1 MKRLILVL
9 TLIISHFS
17 FTPAGAQP
25 SWTKKA
31 SKAVFTLKTFDDEG
45 KLVGTA
51 TGFYVGTGGEAV
63 SCFAPFKGAA
73 RALIVD
79 ASGKE
84 RAVTHILGANDTYDV
99 VRFRVDAGKTQA
111 LDVAPAMA
119 PADTRVWL
127 LPWRETKNPT
137 QGTIS
142 KTETVQQE
150 YGYYTVAIILP
161 ESAAAATPG
170 ASASGT
176 AGAPLM
182 NDEGLVVGIM
192 QQHYETDSAGVA
204 YAVSARFADS
214 LRISGLSIND
224 PALRATK
231 IKKDLPDDI
240 AQAQLTLFMA
250 EAQMDSA
257 AYATLIDDFIAK
269 FPKSHEG
276 YVTRAQLAANGNH
289 YEQADRDIAEAL
301 RLCEEK
307 GKAAT
312 TTDAS
317 ASGADDVHYSY
328 SRLIYQKVLNR
339 PEPAYAPWTLDRALS
354 EAQAAYAANPQPIYR
369 QHEGIVMFAQKR
381 YDEAYA
387 AYEELFNSPLRSA
400 ELFYEASRCKVLAGD
415 TTAQLALLDSCV
427 ALFSKPYLK
436 EAAPYLLASAQGR
449 MAAGRDREAVNLL
462 NEYEQLMAAQVN
474 DRFYYLRFQAEVG
487 GRLFQQALNDIDKA
501 ISMAPKSDL
510 YYAEKASLQLRV
522 GLYDEA
528 EQTAREGIATAPDHS
543 DGYLFL
549 GLAQCLKG
557 EKEEGLKNLQ
567 KAQALG
573 DPQAEG
579 LIEKYAK

>member
-1 MKRLILVL
+1 M
-9 TLIISHFS
+9 
-17 FTPAGAQP
+17 
-25 SWTKKA
+25 
-31 SKAVFTLKTFDDEG
+31 FTLKTFNDEG
-45 KLVGTA
+45 TLVGTA
-51 TGFYVGTGGEAV
+51 TGFYVGSDGEAM

-79 ASGKE
+79 AAGKE
-84 RAVTHILGANDTYDV
+84 HAVSCILGANDTYDV
-99 VRFRVDAGKTQA
+99 ARFRVDATKTQP
-111 LDVAPAMA
+111 LDVAPGMA
-119 PADTRVWL
+119 PAETQVWL
-127 LPWRETKNPT
+127 LPWRETKAPA
-137 QGTIS
+137 QGKIT

-150 YGYYTVAIILP
+150 YGYYTIAIDMP
-161 ESAAAATPG
+161 E
-170 ASASGT
+170 GT

-182 NDEGLVVGIM
+182 DDEGLVIGIM
-192 QQHYETDSAGVA
+192 QQPYKTDNSGVA

-240 AQAQLTLFMA
+240 AQAQLTLYMA
-250 EAQMDSA
+250 GAQMDSA

-269 FPKSHEG
+269 FPKSQEG
-276 YVTRAQLAANGNH
+276 YIARAQLAANSDH
-289 YEQADRDIAEAL
+289 YEQADRDMAEAL
-301 RLCEEK
+301 RV
-307 GKAAT
+307 
-312 TTDAS
+312 TDNP
-317 ASGADDVHYSY
+317 DEVHYSY
-328 SRLIYQKVLNR
+328 SRLIYQKVLTR
-339 PEPAYAPWTLDRALS
+339 PEPPYESWTLEHALS
-354 EAQAAYAANPQPIYR
+354 EAQAAYAANPQPVYR
-369 QHEGIVMFAQKR
+369 QHEGMVMFAQKR

-387 AYEELFNSPLRSA
+387 VYEELFTSPLRSP

-415 TTAQLALLDSCV
+415 TTAQIALLDSCV
-427 ALFSKPYLK
+427 SLFSKPYLK
-436 EAAPYLLASAQGR
+436 EAAPYLLASAQAR
-449 MAAGRDREAVNLL
+449 MEAGRYREAATLL

-474 DRFYYLRFQAEVG
+474 DRFYYLRFQAEVS

-501 ISMAPKSDL
+501 ISMNPQSDL
-510 YYAEKASLQLRV
+510 YYAEKASLQVRV

-528 EQTAREGIATAPDHS
+528 EQTAKECIATAPDHS

-567 KAQALG
+567 KAQSMG

>member
-1 MKRLILVL
+1 M
-9 TLIISHFS
+9 
-17 FTPAGAQP
+17 
-25 SWTKKA
+25 
-31 SKAVFTLKTFDDEG
+31 
-45 KLVGTA
+45 GTA
-51 TGFYVGTGGEAV
+51 TGFYVGSNGEAM
-63 SCFAPFKGAA
+63 SCFAPFKGAT

-79 ASGKE
+79 AAGKE
-84 RAVTHILGANDTYDV
+84 HAVSCILGANDTYDV
-99 VRFRVDAGKTQA
+99 SRFRVDATKTQP
-111 LDVAPAMA
+111 LDVAPGMA
-119 PADTRVWL
+119 PTETQVWL
-127 LPWRETKNPT
+127 LPWRETKAPA
-137 QGTIS
+137 QGKIT

-150 YGYYTVAIILP
+150 YGYYTIAIDMP
-161 ESAAAATPG
+161 E
-170 ASASGT
+170 GT

-182 NDEGLVVGIM
+182 DDEGLVIGIM
-192 QQHYETDSAGVA
+192 QQPYKTDNSGVA

-240 AQAQLTLFMA
+240 AQAQLTLYMA
-250 EAQMDSA
+250 GAQMDSA

-276 YVTRAQLAANGNH
+276 YVTRAQQAAGGNH
-289 YEQADRDIAEAL
+289 FDQADRDMAEAL
-301 RLCEEK
+301 RV
-307 GKAAT
+307 
-312 TTDAS
+312 TDNP
-317 ASGADDVHYSY
+317 DEVHYSY
-328 SRLIYQKVLNR
+328 SRLIYQKVLTR
-339 PEPAYAPWTLDRALS
+339 PEQPYESWTLDHALS
-354 EAQAAYAANPQPIYR
+354 EAQAAYAANPQPVYR
-369 QHEGIVMFAQKR
+369 QHEGLVMFAQKR

-387 AYEELFNSPLRSA
+387 VYEELFTSPLRSP

-415 TTAQLALLDSCV
+415 TTAQIALLDSCV
-427 ALFSKPYLK
+427 SLFSKPYLK
-436 EAAPYLLASAQGR
+436 EAAPYLLASAQAR
-449 MAAGRDREAVNLL
+449 MEAGRYREAATLL

-474 DRFYYLRFQAEVG
+474 DRFYYLRFQAEVS

-501 ISMAPKSDL
+501 ISMNPQSDL
-510 YYAEKASLQLRV
+510 YYAEKASLQVRV

-528 EQTAREGIATAPDHS
+528 EQTARECIATAPDHS

-567 KAQALG
+567 KAQSMG